1 VLPLLGRSLIATMS
15 IATKE
20 RLRPGG
26 RSARV
31 QESVHAA
38 VRALTAEH
46 GRAALTVPLIATH
59 AGVTP
64 STIYRRWGDLPELL
78 ADVAVERLRPE
89 SAPISTG
96 DLRTDLQLWIDQF
109 VDEMSSG
116 PGRAMVRD
124 VLAGGGDGPN
134 TCCSY
139 TQDQLEIILAHAA
152 RRGDVHPAIDAV
164 MDEIISPIMYR
175 IVFRGETLRAAYVHG
190 LIAAS
195 LARVGP

>member
-1 VLPLLGRSLIATMS
+1 MS
-15 IATKE
+15 TVIKE

-31 QESVHAA
+31 QESVHNA
-38 VRALTAEH
+38 VRELTSEF
-46 GRAALTVPLIATH
+46 GRAELTVPLIATR

-89 SAPISTG
+89 CAPISTG

-124 VLAGGGDGPN
+124 VLASTGDGPN
-134 TCCSY
+134 TCCAY
-139 TQDQLEIILAHAA
+139 TQDQIQITLDHAT
-152 RRGDVHPAIDAV
+152 RRGDNVPAIDAV
-164 MDEIISPIMYR
+164 MDEVIAPIMYR

-190 LIAAS
+190 LITAC
-195 LARVGP
+195 LARVSP

>member
-1 VLPLLGRSLIATMS
+1 MS
-15 IATKE
+15 SATKE

-38 VRALTAEH
+38 VRALMAEH

-116 PGRAMVRD
+116 PGRTMVRD

-139 TQDQLEIILAHAA
+139 TQDQLEIILEHAA

-190 LIAAS
+190 LIAAC
-195 LARVGP
+195 LARVAP

>member
-1 VLPLLGRSLIATMS
+1 MIATMS
-15 IATKE
+15 SATKE

-46 GRAALTVPLIATH
+46 GRAALTVPLIAAH

-116 PGRAMVRD
+116 PGRTMVRD
-124 VLAGGGDGPN
+124 VLAGGGDGPD
-134 TCCSY
+134 TCCAY
-139 TQDQLEIILAHAA
+139 TQDQLQIILDQAE
-152 RRGDVHPAIDAV
+152 RRGDPHPSIDAV
-164 MDEIISPIMYR
+164 MDEIISPMMYR
-175 IVFRGETLRAAYVHG
+175 IIFRGQTLRAAYVHG
-190 LIAAS
+190 LIAAC
-195 LARVGP
+195 LARVAP